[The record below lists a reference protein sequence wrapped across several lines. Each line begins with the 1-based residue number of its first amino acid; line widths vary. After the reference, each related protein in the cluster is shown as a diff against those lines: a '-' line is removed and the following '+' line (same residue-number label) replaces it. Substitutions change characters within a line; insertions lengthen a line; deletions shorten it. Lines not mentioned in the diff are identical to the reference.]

1 MEKDQACEKCKY
13 WMETGGT
20 DSGLVGECHCNAPQ
34 PELID
39 ASTTSNLRYAVWPV
53 TADKNWCGK
62 FEEIP
67 MPTQEVMARLE
78 MIQKMEAERKSK
90 PKTT

>member
-1 MEKDQACEKCKY
+1 MEETQICEKCKH

-20 DSGLVGECHCNAPQ
+20 DDGLVGECHRNAPH

-39 ASTTSNLRYAVWPV
+39 AASTTNIRYAVWPV

-62 FEEIP
+62 FEERP
-67 MPTQEVMARLE
+67 MATQEVLARVA
-78 MIQKMEAERKSK
+78 MIQKMEADRKIK
-90 PKTT
+90 PKAA